1 MRLDHVVPFM
11 TKFSQAKIFAKGSY
25 FVLGQK
31 SRQSSELPS
40 RKLWVELVSC
50 YAHAYA
56 PVLTIARICQNFH
69 STKKFAEK
77 NWPTAYIGEFG
88 KNFLLAKISA

>member
-56 PVLTIARICQNFH
+56 PVLTMHEYVKIFTVQKN
-69 STKKFAEK
+69 SQKK
-77 NWPTAYIGEFG
+77 IGQRHT
-88 KNFLLAKISA
+88 LANLKKIFS